1 MARHKVYTSIVEAVT
16 TGRLDEPFTTQG
28 FRDACRG
35 FGKGTYNAF
44 LHKHTRGNPGGNS
57 ELFEKVGTGKFR
69 LLRPLKYGLG

>member
-1 MARHKVYTSIVEAVT
+1 MARHKVYTSIVEAVAA
-16 TGRLDEPFTTQG
+16 GRLDEPFTTQG
-28 FRDACRG
+28 FRDACGG

-57 ELFEKVGTGKFR
+57 ELFEKVGKGKFR